1 MDDRGIIPASGGIAH
16 PTTGGI
22 VAMMGGINPMPGCIT
37 PMTCCITP
45 MTCCIIPIPNTGNIV
60 FLLMMAVIVPKQMD
74 NVPGRYHIPSPKSW
88 SKNIKERFRYSI

>member
-60 FLLMMAVIVPKQMD
+60 FLLMMAVIVPKMGSRWIMFLEDTTYLAQSL
-74 NVPGRYHIPSPKSW
+74 GQKI
-88 SKNIKERFRYSI
+88 